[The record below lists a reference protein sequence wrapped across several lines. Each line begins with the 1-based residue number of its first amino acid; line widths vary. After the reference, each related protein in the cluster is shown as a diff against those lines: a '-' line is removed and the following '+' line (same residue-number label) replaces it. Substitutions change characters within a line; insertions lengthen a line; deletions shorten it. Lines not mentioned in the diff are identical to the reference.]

1 MTALHNASHLKSKLI
16 KGKAN
21 PQRVNELLKAKLGL

>member
-1 MTALHNASHLKSKLI
+1 VMRAA

-21 PQRVNELLKAKLGL
+21 PQRVNQLLQKALGSG